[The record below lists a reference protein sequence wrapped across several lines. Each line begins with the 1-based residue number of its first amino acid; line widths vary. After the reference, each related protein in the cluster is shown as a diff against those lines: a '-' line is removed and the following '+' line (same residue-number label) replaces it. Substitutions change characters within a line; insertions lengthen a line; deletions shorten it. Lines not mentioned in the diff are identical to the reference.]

1 MKNKFSISVVAV
13 LLFFSLISH
22 AQSVLVVEPG
32 IGTLNAAVKTYGG
45 TRIYQLKAGE
55 WYGLD
60 APIEN
65 VDYHLQVIGAEP
77 TVAGGMPATLQTG
90 SNTGGAPFA
99 KMFDAKGNITLRN
112 IYFVNADLTAQVG
125 DQFIVQSKAN
135 TRIIVDR
142 CVLHPAA
149 VSIGINGLDRNI
161 KTYFTNNQVIDHG
174 HQLSPNDNA
183 FFIFADVANAVGV
196 DTLLVENNTFVCMGT
211 NMFNGQ
217 FGSLVHNVVNFNHN
231 TFVLTKSQLVWAT
244 KKQEEF
250 WTNNLMFD
258 VNTQPYATSWQPMPG
273 GDVSMPKPNL
283 IFAAPLDNEVLPSI
297 RPNFVQ
303 YNSHY
308 RAQGFYDLITE
319 LNTFANTKSLPNV
332 YLFPLVWPKDSINCR
347 EAQMFNSTNYPKFK
361 YGNTITNVDPQWV
374 DTKIYEHEAN
384 FIKWTKP
391 ASYIHALAQPSGDYP
406 APTAWPQY
414 WWIPS
419 GDLSYN
425 SVWPVFNGKYTNPQ
439 TLTGSIE
446 NLPLGDLNWFP
457 ASKAIW
463 LSKKAIIDAHIKA
476 GNTDKINLTAIAE
489 VKDQSIMIY
498 PNPAKNE
505 ILIQGVQNAEVNIL
519 SLDGRTLKA
528 VKNVTKVNV
537 SDIANG
543 SYLISIKEGN
553 RISTQKLLIQK

>member
-1 MKNKFSISVVAV
+1 
-13 LLFFSLISH
+13 
-22 AQSVLVVEPG
+22 
-32 IGTLNAAVKTYGG
+32 
-45 TRIYQLKAGE
+45 
-55 WYGLD
+55 
-60 APIEN
+60 
-65 VDYHLQVIGAEP
+65 
-77 TVAGGMPATLQTG
+77 
-90 SNTGGAPFA
+90 
-99 KMFDAKGNITLRN
+99 
-112 IYFVNADLTAQVG
+112 
-125 DQFIVQSKAN
+125 
-135 TRIIVDR
+135 
-142 CVLHPAA
+142 
-149 VSIGINGLDRNI
+149 
-161 KTYFTNNQVIDHG
+161 
-174 HQLSPNDNA
+174 
-183 FFIFADVANAVGV
+183 
-196 DTLLVENNTFVCMGT
+196 MGT